1 MINKVRKIVCLLV
14 FVLAAGF
21 WGVGFSGARAQ
32 EKAVSGEDGTAGTV
46 SVSSAEAFADSVGS
60 LWGAPVRKLLS
71 AWQARWELAEATA
84 SGGRT
89 VASAYWAGRKIF
101 GVGAEQVKV
110 ESEKGVPVSV
120 EIMFFNK
127 GDSTSRA
134 GMGYGSEAQA
144 SQKVE
149 FSESAWRDCLER
161 VMVALESLGEK
172 RRCSIGA
179 GKLRRRAE
187 AWKRGETVFVLDAQR
202 NEFVRVFV
210 VPVSRFGE
218 LTTSVAERAKSG
230 GKLSLNLEKREN
242 GDVLISNIPMVNQGQ
257 KGYCVPATVERV
269 LRYYGID
276 DLDMHKIAELA
287 GTGVGGGTSLS
298 STVRGLAPVVKKNK
312 LAFSSQKLSLS
323 KVRQSVDR
331 GVPLIWAMYSTPEY
345 EDRMT
350 AQTSERA
357 AAAGVPAW
365 AKHLNAM
372 EDLEFSPEE
381 ARKSAHVCLIIGY
394 NMKTKE
400 LCVSNSWGDFAKE
413 HWVRFK
419 DAELVSQGNQVW
431 LLK

>member
-1 MINKVRKIVCLLV
+1 MINKFKKIVCVLV
-14 FVLAAGF
+14 FAAGL
-21 WGVGFSGARAQ
+21 GGGGFQPMWAQ
-32 EKAVSGEDGTAGTV
+32 EKPGSGEIGTAKAVSV
-46 SVSSAEAFADSVGS
+46 ISVEEFADSVGD
-60 LWGAPVRKLLS
+60 LWGAPVSKLLS
-71 AWQARWELAEATA
+71 VWQARWELAEAAA

-89 VASAYWAGRKIF
+89 VAAAYWSGRKIF
-101 GVGAEQVKV
+101 GVGAEQVKI
-110 ESEKGVPVSV
+110 ESEKGVPVRV

-134 GMGYGSEAQA
+134 GMGYGSEARA
-144 SQKVE
+144 SQKEE
-149 FSESAWRDCLER
+149 FSEGAWRDCLSR

-172 RRCSIGA
+172 RKCSIGA

-187 AWKRGETVFVLDAQR
+187 AWKRGETVFVLDAQK

-218 LTTSVAERAKSG
+218 LTSSVAERVKSG

-298 STVRGLAPVVKKNK
+298 ATVRGLAPVVKKNK

-350 AQTSERA
+350 GQTSERTA
-357 AAAGVPAW
+357 AVGAPAW
-365 AKHLNAM
+365 AKRLSAM

-413 HWVRFK
+413 HWVRFR
-419 DAELVSQGNQVW
+419 DAELVSQSNQIW